1 MLNLDNQTKLEEINN
16 TNNAINDVLGIN
28 PIYFRPPYGNINSH
42 IKSLTMMHTICWD
55 VDSEDWRL
63 KDRQKIKD
71 MILKNAH
78 DGAVILLHDIYE
90 ESVMG
95 ALLAIKELKKEG
107 YEFVTLTEMLE
118 LKEKSLDYDTT
129 YYGF

>member
-1 MLNLDNQTKLEEINN
+1 
-16 TNNAINDVLGIN
+16 
-28 PIYFRPPYGNINSH
+28 
-42 IKSLTMMHTICWD
+42 MMHTICWD